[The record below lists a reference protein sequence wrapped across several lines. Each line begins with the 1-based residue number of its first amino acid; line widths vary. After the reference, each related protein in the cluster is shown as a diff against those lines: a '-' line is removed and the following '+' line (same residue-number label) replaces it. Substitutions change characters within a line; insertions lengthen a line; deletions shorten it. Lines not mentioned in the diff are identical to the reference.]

1 MDLTTWIVEEL
12 DDMTS
17 RLESSVIGI
26 VPVERHK
33 ERVDGGGST
42 ITSLLWHL
50 ARHQDI
56 AVNRVIADRG
66 EILDDHRSSTGA
78 TGLAAAAGLEEAE
91 SQEITDQLDP
101 DGVVEYY
108 RAVCAATASLL
119 PDLTADQLNAV
130 PDSSAR
136 LAAAGVAESEV
147 PWLYRMWD
155 GKPASFHI
163 RWEAIGHGVTHT
175 GEMVSMRNRM
185 GLSPF

>member
-1 MDLTTWIVEEL
+1 MLGPGGAGYEGGAPGGLGEGAVEGE
-12 DDMTS
+12 
-17 RLESSVIGI
+17 
-26 VPVERHK
+26 
-33 ERVDGGGST
+33 GGAGRRRQQGV
-42 ITSLLWHL
+42 
-50 ARHQDI
+50 ARQQRQP
-56 AVNRVIADRG
+56 AGAGGVRAARG
-66 EILDDHRSSTGA
+66 E
-78 TGLAAAAGLEEAE
+78 
-91 SQEITDQLDP
+91 
-101 DGVVEYY
+101 VEQ
-108 RAVCAATASLL
+108 AVRAATASLL